1 MLKKDISNY
10 FRKLPKALF
19 VLAFILSSVP
29 SIFFSSPRTASAD
42 IETGLV
48 SYWSL
53 NEETGETRY
62 DEISEYDL
70 TDNGTVP
77 SVSGYKNSA
86 VQITSGKYLTR
97 ADNAA
102 LSTGG
107 GKSFTV
113 SLWVRLDEKTGTQVF
128 VSKFNDV
135 ATGEYAVYF
144 ENGNDRFMFST
155 YTNGQGYPV
164 QADSLGSPEI
174 GQWYHIVA
182 IHNAET
188 NTNTIIINATISDSV
203 GEVVEHED
211 TNAPFVIGGFGGAT
225 FTANSTIDEL
235 RFYSRALSNDD
246 VLELRQN
253 DLRTRPRFVTG
264 NAGNITKTNATL
276 EAMLYLGDIDEETI
290 GFIYADNGELYDSTE
305 IILESGEYEEGVFLQ
320 EIESLVCEQEYFFQ
334 AFVIDAEE
342 EKIDGDIVSF
352 TTADCDDGE
361 TTPNQALYYML
372 RQEIAPGTYW
382 TSVKTSADGNKL
394 VATGFNQSNENMES
408 FVYISNDGGETWEHK
423 GTFSDI
429 FITSVGMTNNDD
441 LIFALGFN
449 FGFSEEDEFMLL
461 IGTEDDGENWMT
473 APLYIDLDEFDFFS
487 EMDWILFSRIHMGY
501 NLSRTYITILD
512 KLFTINDF
520 GQTWDIVFDL
530 DGEGIFSSLS
540 VSQNGQK
547 ILATE
552 AFNGFG
558 GRVFFSDDYGVT
570 GGVVLSL
577 EDLDGQM
584 PFSSAMSPDGMR
596 MFVTTVNPDMYMSL
610 DGGETWTI
618 TTNPDGYGWM
628 YVVPSTAGSK
638 IVASAFDY
646 ENGKIAIYFSND
658 NGITWVKQDD
668 ISSSIAADEYL
679 GFLPFAVG
687 NISSSQNLSRLGLV
701 TFLELFTIVRGV
713 PDLPPPQTQAR
724 SRTTS
729 GGMASPALLAQLGI
743 TPQNQTIESL
753 MAQVKQL
760 QELLAQLQAAQGITP
775 SQIPEN
781 CKSVLLRQGV
791 RGECVKV
798 IQEILGV
805 SPKSGIFGPL
815 TFAAIKKHQDSK
827 GLKADGIIG
836 RLTWGSF

>member
-1 MLKKDISNY
+1 MLKKEIFHYCKFLSGFVSIIS
-10 FRKLPKALF
+10 FVFVGISLLF
-19 VLAFILSSVP
+19 LLMLNI
-29 SIFFSSPRTASAD
+29 ASAD
-42 IETGLV
+42 IQTGLV

-53 NEETGETRY
+53 DEETGETRY

-77 SVSGYKNSA
+77 SVSGYKNNA

-107 GKSFTV
+107 GKDFTV

-188 NTNTIIINATISDSV
+188 NTNTIIIDGTISDSV
-203 GEVVEHED
+203 GEVAQHED

-225 FTANSTIDEL
+225 FTANATIDEV
-235 RFYSRALSNDD
+235 RFYSRVLSNDD
-246 VLELRQN
+246 VLELHQN

-264 NAGNITKTNATL
+264 NAGNITKTTATL
-276 EAMLYLGDIDEETI
+276 EAMLYLGDIDTETL
-290 GFIYADNGELYDSTE
+290 GFIYADNGALDGATE
-305 IILESGEYEEGVFLQ
+305 IILESGEYEEGAFSQ

-361 TTPNQALYYML
+361 PTPNQALYYML

-394 VATGFNQSNENMES
+394 VATGFNQLGETMES
-408 FVYISNDGGETWEHK
+408 FAYISNDGGETWEHK
-423 GTFSDI
+423 GTFPDI
-429 FITSVGMTNNDD
+429 FITSVGMANNDD

-449 FGFSEEDEFMLL
+449 FGFSEEGEFMVL

-487 EMDWILFSRIHMGY
+487 EMDWILFSRINVGD
-501 NLSRTYITILD
+501 NLSHIYITILD
-512 KLFTINDF
+512 KLLVMRDF
-520 GQTWDIVFDL
+520 NPTWELVFDL
-530 DGEGIFSSLS
+530 EGDGIFSSLS
-540 VSQNGQK
+540 ASQNGQK

-552 AFNGFG
+552 AFNEFG
-558 GRVFFSDDYGVT
+558 GRVFFSDDYGAT
-570 GGVVLSL
+570 GGVVLDV
-577 EDLDGQM
+577 EDLDGYM

-596 MFVTTVNPDMYMSL
+596 MFVTAVSPDMHMSL

-618 TTNPDGYGWM
+618 ATNPDGYGWM
-628 YVVPSTAGSK
+628 YVMPSTAGSK

-646 ENGKIAIYFSND
+646 ENEKIAIYFSND
-658 NGITWVKQDD
+658 NGTTWVKQDE
-668 ISSSIAADEYL
+668 ILLSIEIDEYL
-679 GFLPFAVG
+679 ELLFFAVG
-687 NISSSQNLSRLGLV
+687 NISGSQNLSRLGLV

-713 PDLPPPQTQAR
+713 PDLPPPPTGAR

-743 TPQNQTIESL
+743 TPQNQSIEYL
-753 MAQVKQL
+753 LAQVKEL

-775 SQIPEN
+775 SKIPEN
-781 CKSVLLRQGV
+781 CKSVLLRQGM
-791 RGECVKV
+791 RGECVKA

-805 SPKSGIFGPL
+805 NPKSGIFGPL
-815 TFAAIKKHQDSK
+815 TFAAVKKYQETK
-827 GLKADGIIG
+827 GLKSDGMIG